1 MGCPFSLYSMSKSQ
15 GFQRTTFLHQV
26 ENPHKTPHPPWL
38 FRNELLLDPKAD
50 PSLPQSVLL
59 HAILLFHC
67 LTCLLAWSAT
77 KLHDHHGI
85 MRRDREAP
93 LFGDVRSW
101 RESFESRAF
110 SSLAQQLGKCKKNT
124 GSQQLP
130 TSARNNNSIA
140 CGTWTLREHWIVLP
154 RNSNSTPL

>member
-93 LFGDVRSW
+93 PIRRCSKLARKLW
-101 RESFESRAF
+101 ISRF
-110 SSLAQQLGKCKKNT
+110 LKSSSATGQMQKNHGVPATAHLSAQQ
-124 GSQQLP
+124 QQYRLRDLDSP
-130 TSARNNNSIA
+130 
-140 CGTWTLREHWIVLP
+140 WTLDCAP
-154 RNSNSTPL
+154 SQF